1 MGSMKGKQAKIDA
14 AFSRLAD
21 MISGGNLM
29 AGADPVGFLDTV
41 AAELKDLRAENAILQ
56 ENGIVRNADGD

>member
-1 MGSMKGKQAKIDA
+1 
-14 AFSRLAD
+14 
-21 MISGGNLM
+21 M

>member
-21 MISGGNLM
+21 MISGGNLT

-41 AAELKDLRAENAILQ
+41 AAELKDLRERDELRSKQEVLQ
-56 ENGIVRNADGD
+56 QDGD